1 MRASDH
7 VCRLLA
13 LSDAACLGMRVTRT
27 SASSA
32 SATRFNVRKL
42 AVLPPSR
49 RAMTGCCIPA
59 RLASC
64 RCDKSRSMRRSI
76 NCRIKAYSSSSASY
90 PVCTLGF
97 FKCFFSDSRHGTP
110 GRQVRPLFFGS
121 LIRSSFT
128 PVASTNTIALLLS
141 LVNPVEHV
149 SALQSRPTSIFVLR
163 EHAECYTA
171 RHDIFVPRP
180 PRRLGAGHVVNGG

>member
-59 RLASC
+59 RLASW
-64 RCDKSRSMRRSI
+64 RCDKPHSTRRSI

-90 PVCTLGF
+90 SARTSGF
-97 FKCFFSDSRHGTP
+97 FQCFFSDSRHGTL
-110 GRQVRPLFFGS
+110 GRQVRSVAFRL
-121 LIRSSFT
+121 LIRWFLPVGRPIAEMSPSWGSISCHSFGKDMPQRQHEQNRQRCRT
-128 PVASTNTIALLLS
+128 
-141 LVNPVEHV
+141 
-149 SALQSRPTSIFVLR
+149 
-163 EHAECYTA
+163 TA
-171 RHDIFVPRP
+171 QARI
-180 PRRLGAGHVVNGG
+180 